1 MNPKSIDVEPGYVYI
16 DENEQIRG
24 SLYGFFVGDALGVP
38 VEFVGRTSLKN
49 NPIKDMEEYGTH
61 NQPKGTW
68 SDDSSMVL
76 ATIDSMY
83 NNKEIFLQNE
93 IFNYD
98 DLMNRY
104 SMWKNQA
111 EYTPNQKVFD
121 IGITTSDAI
130 SKYETNKSNVF
141 CGSDSFNANG
151 NGSLMR
157 IIPLALYTKWCISE
171 GYTIKLLNDNYDVI
185 KKFSSL
191 THAHTLSI
199 MSCYIYNFF
208 VSNYIVL
215 RDLNKTYIKTQ
226 KHFQDI
232 FDGKIQKDYG
242 DLELCKKY
250 FDRLIYKDI
259 SKLKEDDIKS
269 SGFVVDSLEASIWCV
284 MTSNSFE
291 ESVLKAVNLG
301 DDTDTI
307 GALTGA
313 LAGLVYGSIGIPKK
327 WIDSLQRKEYLDDM
341 INKYIELIQLRIK
354 KNEDDW
360 QKSKDEYFERER
372 QSKFQ
377 RVTKGDWNI
386 KPMTNN
392 TKELKVDI
400 KLTDKELEYIKL
412 GHKPLEMED
421 HFFMYYDDNDN
432 SINYYRSWTGI
443 QVYKAY
449 YNENTKSIDRLV
461 AHLVNE
467 VYHSRITDEDL
478 IKTFTNL
485 INYDIESRKEL
496 SK

>member
-1 MNPKSIDVEPGYVYI
+1 MNQESIDI
-16 DENEQIRG
+16 EQIKG

-38 VEFVGRTSLKN
+38 VEFIGRETLKN
-49 NPIKDMEEYGTH
+49 KPITDMEEYGTH

-83 NNKEIFLQNE
+83 NNKEVFLQNE
-93 IFNYD
+93 IFNYN
-98 DLMNRY
+98 DLMDRY

-111 EYTPNQKVFD
+111 EYTPNHKVFD

-130 SKYETNKSNVF
+130 SRYEDNKDNVF
-141 CGSDSFNANG
+141 VGNNSFNANG

-157 IIPLALYTKWCISE
+157 IIPIALYTKYCIFN
-171 GYTIKLLNDNYDVI
+171 GYTMKLLGDNYDVI

-199 MSCYIYNFF
+199 MSCYIYNIF
-208 VSNYIVL
+208 VSNYIDSH
-215 RDLNKTYIKTQ
+215 DLNKAYINTQ
-226 KHFQDI
+226 RHFQDI

-250 FDRLIYKDI
+250 FDRLIYNDI
-259 SKLKEDDIKS
+259 TKLSENDIKS
-269 SGFVVDSLEASIWCV
+269 SGFVIDTLEASLWCV
-284 MTSNSFE
+284 MTSKSFE

-313 LAGLVYGSIGIPKK
+313 LAGLVYGVNGIPKN
-327 WIDSLQRKEYLDDM
+327 WIDCLQRKDYLDDM
-341 INKYIELIQLRIK
+341 VNKYIELLQLRIK

-377 RVTKGDWNI
+377 RVTKDDWDI

-392 TKELKVDI
+392 TKELKIDI
-400 KLTDKELEYIKL
+400 KLTDEELEYVKL

-449 YNENTKSIDRLV
+449 YNVNTKSIDRLV
-461 AHLVNE
+461 AHLVEE
-467 VYHSRITDEDL
+467 VYSSRITDEDL
-478 IKTFTNL
+478 IKTFKNL
-485 INYDIESRKEL
+485 LNYDIQSRKEL
-496 SK
+496 KK